1 MARKSKA
8 KNPISFVHL
17 RKEIDSILAEGV
29 DKHYTQYK
37 MRKKSGGFRV
47 ISVPDS
53 RLKTLQRQILA
64 ETNKSFTWFA
74 SNRSF
79 GFVPRRNII
88 KGALWHN
95 NFWKYLPVDQT
106 YSFKKYIEKLGN
118 TVFTF
123 TDAPVTCNITHM
135 IRIDLKDAFGS
146 ITTEKILERFPV
158 FLDVPTEDKVRISKI
173 CTLNGSLP
181 QGAPTSPMLLN
192 MALEAFDNTIAQKLS
207 WYSKSIGAI
216 STFTRY
222 ADDITISSNSKSPIW
237 MIRTVEDAAKRYG
250 LTINK
255 KKTRLMTKKTGFFV
269 NGINVIN
276 SSSHFSISR
285 RERNK
290 IRAAIHQAST
300 TEDPNIKEEL
310 INSIRG
316 RIQYV
321 ASVDRVHGTN
331 LMAYAIEKDVLPP
344 DSKIN
349 KQTLLIRK
357 LVDKPIKDRRA
368 NCFKKR
374 QPIKQ

>member
-1 MARKSKA
+1 
-8 KNPISFVHL
+8 
-17 RKEIDSILAEGV
+17 
-29 DKHYTQYK
+29 
-37 MRKKSGGFRV
+37 
-47 ISVPDS
+47 
-53 RLKTLQRQILA
+53 
-64 ETNKSFTWFA
+64 
-74 SNRSF
+74 
-79 GFVPRRNII
+79 
-88 KGALWHN
+88 
-95 NFWKYLPVDQT
+95 
-106 YSFKKYIEKLGN
+106 
-118 TVFTF
+118 
-123 TDAPVTCNITHM
+123 
-135 IRIDLKDAFGS
+135 
-146 ITTEKILERFPV
+146 
-158 FLDVPTEDKVRISKI
+158 
-173 CTLNGSLP
+173 
-181 QGAPTSPMLLN
+181 
-192 MALEAFDNTIAQKLS
+192 
-207 WYSKSIGAI
+207 
-216 STFTRY
+216 
-222 ADDITISSNSKSPIW
+222 
-237 MIRTVEDAAKRYG
+237 
-250 LTINK
+250 
-255 KKTRLMTKKTGFFV
+255 MTKKTGFFV